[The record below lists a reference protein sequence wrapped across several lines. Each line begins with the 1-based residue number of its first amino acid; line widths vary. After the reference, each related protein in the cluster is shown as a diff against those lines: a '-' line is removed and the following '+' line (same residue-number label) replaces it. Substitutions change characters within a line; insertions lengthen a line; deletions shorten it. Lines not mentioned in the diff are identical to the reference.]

1 LTARTLSKTKVLL
14 SFRVPGTD
22 GARPPAARAYLVKQ
36 SLSPIRNG
44 RAFTRAQ
51 TLCKGRCRFSVTR
64 VGSRITLT
72 VTGLRPNTTYR
83 YAVAAR
89 DNVTGRLG
97 RRSPTASAK
106 TK

>member
-1 LTARTLSKTKVLL
+1 
-14 SFRVPGTD
+14 
-22 GARPPAARAYLVKQ
+22 
-36 SLSPIRNG
+36 
-44 RAFTRAQ
+44 
-51 TLCKGRCRFSVTR
+51 

-72 VTGLRPNTTYR
+72 ITGLRPHTTYH